1 MPNRLR
7 HGSYVYRVENQSGNL
22 SSQRRKMV
30 DDKVTGMT
38 IRVACKIKDL
48 QSEIAKAWHNAI
60 HPKH

>member
-1 MPNRLR
+1 
-7 HGSYVYRVENQSGNL
+7 
-22 SSQRRKMV
+22 MV